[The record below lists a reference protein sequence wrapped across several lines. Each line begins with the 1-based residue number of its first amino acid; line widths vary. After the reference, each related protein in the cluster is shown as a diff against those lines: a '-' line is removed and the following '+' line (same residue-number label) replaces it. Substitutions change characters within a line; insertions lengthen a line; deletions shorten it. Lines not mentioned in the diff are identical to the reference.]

1 MSPRVLP
8 WRSPWRPPG
17 VLVSLSL
24 VLDEIL
30 AEEPPERTRIWSAE
44 GVPGI
49 GGSRQPDSGLDKD
62 TAARTEVDNARRA
75 LAACVARVWRRLHS
89 TAMRGRAPLPPASCE
104 LHVMLP
110 RPCTG
115 RAPSRIFVIATREN
129 TRHRATPPA
138 LSPAAR
144 ASYYQER
151 YRFWAVQPKPRFQ
164 AIVPP
169 GYRPQYDI
177 DPERRD
183 IDPEPRTTECVT
195 MIRIKSAD
203 FS

>member
-1 MSPRVLP
+1 MVGGGGAGHR
-8 WRSPWRPPG
+8 G
-17 VLVSLSL
+17 V
-24 VLDEIL
+24 
-30 AEEPPERTRIWSAE
+30 TSA
-44 GVPGI
+44 
-49 GGSRQPDSGLDKD
+49 RRGLDKD

-110 RPCTG
+110 RPRTG

-144 ASYYQER
+144 APYT
-151 YRFWAVQPKPRFQ
+151 K
-164 AIVPP
+164 
-169 GYRPQYDI
+169 
-177 DPERRD
+177 
-183 IDPEPRTTECVT
+183 
-195 MIRIKSAD
+195 
-203 FS
+203 